1 MARSKTSGARRES
14 KAAGHGILQT
24 AEPYLWLLPA
34 FFLFAVFTFW
44 PFLQT
49 IYKSF
54 FIVDQFGNLKRFVG
68 LENYTYIFEDKVF
81 RKAIVNTLVYVL
93 LTVPISKALGMLLA
107 LLANKRCKTSFL
119 YETAFALPMAMAV
132 SVTAMI
138 FQLLYVPSLG
148 FINGFFGLKVKWL
161 TDAKVAML
169 AISII
174 QIWLST
180 GYAFIF
186 MLAAVRSVPKEILES
201 AEIDGA
207 GPVRKLF
214 QIYLPLT
221 TPTMFYLIITDLSY
235 SMMMMSLVSV
245 LTDGGP
251 QNSTITIMYYIFKQI
266 GAAGNYTNANPAA
279 IIAFLMTLAATL
291 LGFLWEKKGVHYT

>member
-1 MARSKTSGARRES
+1 MGKRKRSFLK
-14 KAAGHGILQT
+14 T
-24 AEPYLWLLPA
+24 AEPYLWLAPA
-34 FFLFAVFTFW
+34 FLLFGIFTFM

-49 IYKSF
+49 IFKSL

-68 LENYTYIFEDKVF
+68 LENYAYILEDKTFVQAV
-81 RKAIVNTLVYVL
+81 KNTLIYVL
-93 LTVPISKALGMLLA
+93 LTVPISKVLGMLLA
-107 LLANKRCKTSFL
+107 LLANKRRKTSFI
-119 YETAFALPMAMAV
+119 YETAFAIPMAMAV

-148 FINGFFGLKVKWL
+148 FINGFFGLKIQWL
-161 TDAKVAML
+161 TDSKYALL

-186 MLAAVRSVPKEILES
+186 MLAAVRSVPKDILES
-201 AEIDGA
+201 ASIDGA
-207 GPVRKLF
+207 GPVRQLF
-214 QIYLPLT
+214 KIYLPLT

-251 QNSTITIMYYIFKQI
+251 QNSTVTIMYYIFKQI

-279 IIAFLMTLAATL
+279 VIDFVMTLIATL
-291 LGFLWEKKGVHYT
+291 FGFLWEKKGVHYD

>member
-1 MARSKTSGARRES
+1 MKQKRKSLKKT
-14 KAAGHGILQT
+14 L
-24 AEPYLWLLPA
+24 EPYCWLLPA
-34 FFLFAVFTFW
+34 FLLFIPFTFM

-54 FIVDQFGNLKRFVG
+54 FIVDSMGTLKRFVG
-68 LENYTYIFEDKVF
+68 FENYLYILKDETFV
-81 RKAIVNTLVYVL
+81 KAVVNTLVYVV
-93 LTVPISKALGMLLA
+93 LTVPVSKILG
-107 LLANKRCKTSFL
+107 NRRRKTSFI
-119 YETAFALPMAMAV
+119 YETSFALPMAMAV

-148 FINGFFGLKVKWL
+148 FINGITGLKINWL
-161 TDAKVAML
+161 TDPKYAMI
-169 AISII
+169 AIAVI

-186 MLAAVRSVPKEILES
+186 MLAAVRSVPRDIIES
-201 AEIDGA
+201 ASIDGA
-207 GPVRKLF
+207 GPVRQLL

-251 QNSTITIMYYIFKQI
+251 KNSTITIMYYIFKQI
-266 GAAGNYTNANPAA
+266 AAAGNYTNANPAA
-279 IIAFLMTLAATL
+279 IIAFIMTLTATL
-291 LGFLWEKKGVHYT
+291 LGFLWEKKGVHYS